1 MLDAI
6 RWWSRCD
13 AIPDRDG
20 RKDGQTDRRMV
31 LYISTA
37 NTTLMNSIMPVK
49 GKDQPIYNSITFTA
63 KKVQIKA
70 VGACALL
77 LLVVAACYLGHLKH
91 SLVID

>member
-1 MLDAI
+1 
-6 RWWSRCD
+6 
-13 AIPDRDG
+13 
-20 RKDGQTDRRMV
+20 
-31 LYISTA
+31 
-37 NTTLMNSIMPVK
+37 MNSIMPVK